1 MYIFIGVIIW
11 ALIWGA
17 VTRQCMVNKGYE
29 EDADAWFI
37 IGLFLGIFAFILA
50 YCKPDIKKQQQEE
63 MMRKQM
69 MNMNQNI
76 PNPPPAPPEKFEWK
90 CSKCGE
96 INRVNKNRCFKC
108 GAERDTE
115 IIYHGKNEE
124 ETQPADKTQDEL
136 QQYEIIKSELN
147 IYKELLDSGLIS
159 EEDYIAKKKQ
169 LLGL

>member
-69 MNMNQNI
+69 MNMNQII
-76 PNPPPAPPEKFEWK
+76 PNPSPAPPEKFEWK

-115 IIYHGKNEE
+115 IIYHGKKEQAP
-124 ETQPADKTQDEL
+124 QPASSQPSANTGNIADEL
-136 QQYEIIKSELN
+136 KK
-147 IYKELLDSGLIS
+147 YKELLDSGLIS